1 MEDVK
6 IINKLI
12 ADIVNF
18 CRGGFNGINAFAINL
33 SLKGFCMALISMVF
47 DSTSVSTL
55 FATVDAVM
63 PNFAANSA

>member
-18 CRGGFNGINAFAINL
+18 CRVGFNGVNAFAVNP
-33 SLKGFCMALISMVF
+33 SLKGFCRALISMVF

-55 FATVDAVM
+55 FATVDAVI
-63 PNFAANSA
+63 PSSAANSA